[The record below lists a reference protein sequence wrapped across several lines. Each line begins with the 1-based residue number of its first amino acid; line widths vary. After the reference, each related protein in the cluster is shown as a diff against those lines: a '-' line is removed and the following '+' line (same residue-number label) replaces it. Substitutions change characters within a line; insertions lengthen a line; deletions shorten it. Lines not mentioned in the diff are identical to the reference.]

1 MPEFNH
7 HQWKMIFTAVR
18 KYQKEHPRIVPCY
31 TEMYDELSQI
41 LDALYPYAYSETYIE
56 NEQQTINT

>member
-1 MPEFNH
+1 
-7 HQWKMIFTAVR
+7 MIFTAVR

-41 LDALYPYAYSETYIE
+41 LDVIYPYAYSESYIE